1 MARSGGHALMLL
13 LALLAG
19 CAGLS
24 RPLAEPEL
32 TLAGVRLLD
41 VGVTYQRFGLV
52 FDVRNP
58 NSVSLPVKGVNY
70 TVELSGAQ
78 FASGE
83 TSQSFSVPA
92 HGAARFEIDV
102 STDLASS
109 ARHALAVLHS
119 RNQLDYALAG
129 SLEVNL
135 PFARDIPFAREGV
148 VSLQNLRF

>member
-1 MARSGGHALMLL
+1 MLL
-13 LALLAG
+13 LAMLAG
-19 CAGLS
+19 CAGFG

-41 VGVTYQRFGLV
+41 VGVAYQRFGLV

-58 NSVSLPVKGVNY
+58 NSVALPVKRINY

-78 FASGE
+78 FASGA
-83 TSQSFSVPA
+83 TSQSFSIPA
-92 HGAARFEIDV
+92 HGATRFEIDV
-102 STDLASS
+102 STDLANS